1 MEKIVVG
8 TCNNELALKQGYALI
23 ERLKAQGLRA
33 TFEIKTIHTSAT
45 PVVPYYERHLFPSRK
60 LNFNIQ
66 HSLKQK
72 EIDLAVFPLTDASL
86 YLQDCFVLAT
96 FPKRMDSRHAYIG
109 RTHIPLDQL
118 PEGAIIGTVNPRVSA
133 FLKATYPHLSPVVM
147 EQFIHS
153 EIEQLRRGAYDG
165 IILSVMDLTKLNLLE
180 LITQYIEVET
190 LLPEVAQGALAVKCR
205 SNDRKLI
212 EMLQTINDEET
223 AINVKTEREFV
234 RLLDEDYIA
243 PISAYATT
251 EAKEITLQGSVCAID
266 GTELLKVN
274 VTGNDPEEVAKKAV
288 DEALSQGAGDMI
300 ERAKEALVLQYAH
313 KFQ

>member
-1 MEKIVVG
+1 MIPMEKIVVG

-33 TFEIKTIHTSAT
+33 TYELKTIHTSAT

-60 LNFNIQ
+60 LNFNIQHSLKQKEIARSISFCLNCNIQ

-133 FLKATYPHLSPVVM
+133 FLKATYPHLRPVVM

-180 LITQYIEVET
+180 LITQYIEV
-190 LLPEVAQGALAVKCR
+190 
-205 SNDRKLI
+205 
-212 EMLQTINDEET
+212 
-223 AINVKTEREFV
+223 
-234 RLLDEDYIA
+234 
-243 PISAYATT
+243 
-251 EAKEITLQGSVCAID
+251 
-266 GTELLKVN
+266 
-274 VTGNDPEEVAKKAV
+274 
-288 DEALSQGAGDMI
+288 
-300 ERAKEALVLQYAH
+300 
-313 KFQ
+313 